1 MKQQISIK
9 LFVIYITV
17 YTQIIHMVPILLNIF
32 GLLIIASER
41 PNTVL
46 SKPSVAGYRVRVNRD
61 RNIFYNNTK
70 YYPNHSLSGGLVN
83 PFIAITLFPDDEHS
97 LEIYNQ
103 AVSII
108 FNGLSH
114 GIPFSIIQAD
124 AAEHCQLDLTG
135 RAILAC
141 AEIYSKMV
149 KNATELPVPLQ
160 ELNDLG
166 DRLTSSYTIPAMKMA
181 PFELSSPS
189 PSPTTAICAPE
200 TGAQENMTILG
211 ISPETFG
218 KVIAVVLISSFV
230 AFTVYSIYSHY
241 SSKPVQTVSS
251 SPYEEPQV
259 PQVPEVPD
267 VILHSSA
274 YDDITYHHTLLLWV
288 MALFLVLMCIL
299 TGIGFFSNSTNKT
312 TLNKDVENKHDLEN

>member
-1 MKQQISIK
+1 MIYLKQQIILK
-9 LFVIYITV
+9 
-17 YTQIIHMVPILLNIF
+17 ILLMFITLNTQLINMLTNTVNIF
-32 GLLIIASER
+32 GRLILASER
-41 PNTVL
+41 TNTVL

-97 LEIYNQ
+97 LDIYNQ

-114 GIPFSIIQAD
+114 GIPFSMIQAD
-124 AAEHCQLDLTG
+124 AAEYCQLDLTG

-141 AEIYSKMV
+141 AEVFSKTV

-166 DRLTSSYTIPAMKMA
+166 DRLTSSYTIPAVKMA
-181 PFELSSPS
+181 PLEGFS

-200 TGAQENMTILG
+200 TCASENMTILG

-241 SSKPVQTVSS
+241 SSKPVQTVYS

-299 TGIGFFSNSTNKT
+299 TGIGFFSNSTNK
-312 TLNKDVENKHDLEN
+312 NNIK